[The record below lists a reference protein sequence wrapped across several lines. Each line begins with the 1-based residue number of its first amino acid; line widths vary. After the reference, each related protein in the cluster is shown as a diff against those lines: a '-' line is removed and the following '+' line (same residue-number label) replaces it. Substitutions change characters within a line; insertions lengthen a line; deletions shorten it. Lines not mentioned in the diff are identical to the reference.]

1 MKVSMVLASEHEG
14 GLEKHVRELAH
25 ELVQQGVEVVVIAPT
40 VFLDTLN
47 HSVEKRAINGKQ
59 SRLNPCLLWSLYH
72 HLKTVNSD
80 IIHAHAN
87 KAASMVGR
95 LKRFFTTPIV
105 ATLHNLK
112 KGKRQDFLAF
122 QHIICVSH
130 HINQGFSADQQVTVI
145 YNGIHPPL
153 YQKIDLKTLYNLPND
168 QPVICAIGRLVDAKG
183 FDVLLDAVNGLAVS
197 VIIAGEGPE
206 RLALEQKIAT
216 LNSQTTVKLI
226 GHRRD
231 VHDLIHSADALVISS
246 RREGFPYVFVEAV
259 MCQAKVLSTNVPVA
273 EVLPAELIVP
283 INDAKALR
291 DRLSDLLAQPHAWD
305 ALMQPVRQLVTK
317 ELQCTAMT
325 QKTIQKYEA
334 MYYQHKAQSAVCK
347 QKKFW

>member
-1 MKVSMVLASEHEG
+1 MKVSMVLASEHDG

-25 ELVQQGVEVVVIAPT
+25 ELVQQGIEVVVIAPT

-59 SRLNPCLLWSLYH
+59 SRLNLCLLWTLYR
-72 HLKTVNSD
+72 HLKTANSD
-80 IIHAHAN
+80 IIHLHAN

-95 LKRFFTTPIV
+95 LKRFLSIPVV

-112 KGKRQDFLAF
+112 KGKRHDFVAF
-122 QHIICVSH
+122 EHIICVSH
-130 HINQGFSADQQVTVI
+130 HINQGFAADQQVAVI
-145 YNGIHPPL
+145 YNGIHPPT
-153 YQKIDLKTLYNLPND
+153 YKKIDLKTLFKLAPD
-168 QPVICAIGRLVDAKG
+168 KPVICAIGRLVDAKG

-197 VIIAGEGPE
+197 VLIAGDGPAQQS
-206 RLALEQKIAT
+206 LAQKIAT

-273 EVLPAELIVP
+273 EVLPPELIVP
-283 INDAKALR
+283 INDVKALR
-291 DRLSDLLAQPHAWD
+291 DRLSDLLAHPNAWD
-305 ALMQPVRQLVTK
+305 TLMQPVRQLVAK
-317 ELQCTAMT
+317 ELKCTAMT

-334 MYYQHKAQSAVCK
+334 MYYQHKAQSAICK
-347 QKKFW
+347 PKRFW